1 MDVPLKWLARYVDWN
16 LSVEELAHRLSMAGA
31 EVESIRRSGAE
42 WDQVV
47 VARVAAV
54 EQHPNAD
61 RLRLATV
68 DFGSDEPLQ
77 VVCGAPNLAPGQT
90 VAFAQVGA
98 QLIDPNTRELRKLRK
113 GKIRGVTSLGMVC
126 SERELGL
133 SDEHEGILELNTEA
147 ELGTPLA
154 DVLGDVVLDIKPTP
168 NRPDHFSILG
178 IAREVAALTNGTV
191 REPLASYAE
200 SETTAAKRTSVEIDD
215 AEGCP
220 RYTAIVIDGVTIGPS
235 PQWMQDAL
243 TSAGMRPINN
253 IVDVTNYVML
263 EWGQPLHAFD
273 YEILRENRIVVRRAH
288 PDEHLQL
295 LDGSELKLEPDDL
308 VIADAERAVALAGI
322 MGGAESEIS
331 HSTRTILL
339 ETANFQEASIR
350 RSSAR
355 HTESGTEASRR
366 FEKSLN
372 PELAELAARRAA
384 ALIVETAGGSA
395 CRGIVDTYPG
405 RTHQPQVVVTQRR
418 IEQILGIQPSVE
430 EVRSLLSALGISNR
444 WLPPDRYAVS
454 CPPWRSDI
462 ALADDVVE
470 EIGRII
476 GYDNLPSAPLPGA
489 VPDPDIDPE
498 RALGERIR
506 DVLTS
511 LGLREIITYVTVG
524 ENELLATAADSDTP
538 PLSVQLQNPMNAAR
552 DRMRNSLR
560 PGGLR
565 TFALNQREARGGL
578 GLYEVGK
585 TFQPRL
591 GKQPMEERVALA
603 LVGGDITGS
612 VHGEPERALD
622 FYDAKGVLEQL
633 GAGIGVNFDL
643 SANAQD
649 AALVAGQSAAVNVRG
664 KHVGVL
670 GKLSPSIAAQFD
682 VEGEVFAIELSIGAL
697 APLMRDEVTV
707 SSPSVYPQAVEDLAI
722 VVDSSALAG
731 DLEAAI
737 SSHGLVESI
746 DLFDIYT
753 GDQIPPGSKSLA
765 FRVFYRSQNRTL
777 NFRDVEKARRSI
789 VRRLESQFGATLR
802 TPFASRSG
810 HS

>member
-1 MDVPLKWLARYVDWN
+1 MDVPLKWLAEYVDWD

-31 EVESIRRSGAE
+31 EVESIKRSGGN

-47 VARVAAV
+47 IGRVAAV

-68 DFGSDEPLQ
+68 DYGADEPLQ
-77 VVCGAPNLAPGQT
+77 VVCGAPNLAQGQT
-90 VAFAQVGA
+90 IAFAQVGA

-113 GKIRGVTSLGMVC
+113 GKIRGITSLGMVC

-133 SDEHEGILELNTEA
+133 SDEHEGILELSTDA
-147 ELGTPLA
+147 ALGTPLA
-154 DVLGDVVLDIKPTP
+154 DVLGDVVLDVKPTP

-178 IAREVAALTNGTV
+178 IAREVAALTGGSV
-191 REPLASYAE
+191 REPSSSYQE
-200 SETTAAKRTSVEIDD
+200 SETPAEHRTSVTIED

-220 RYTAIVIDGVTIGPS
+220 RYTAIVIEGVTVRPS

-273 YEILRENRIVVRRAH
+273 HEILREGRIVVRRARTG
-288 PDEHLQL
+288 EHLEL

-331 HSTRTILL
+331 DSTTTILL

-350 RSSAR
+350 RSRAR
-355 HTESGTEASRR
+355 HTEGGTEASRR

-372 PELAELAARRAA
+372 PDLAELAARRAA
-384 ALIVETAGGSA
+384 ALIIETAGGNA
-395 CRGIVDTYPG
+395 LAGIVDTYPG
-405 RTHQPQVVVTQRR
+405 KTHSPQVVVTQRR
-418 IEQILGIQPSVE
+418 IEQILSVQPSVE
-430 EVRSLLSALGISNR
+430 DVRGILAALGISNR

-462 ALADDVVE
+462 AVADDVVE
-470 EIGRII
+470 EIGRIL

-489 VPDPDIDPE
+489 VPDPDMDPE
-498 RALGERIR
+498 RVLGERIR

-524 ENELLATAADSDTP
+524 EEELASTTGSSDSVR
-538 PLSVQLQNPMNAAR
+538 LRNPMNAAR
-552 DRMRNSLR
+552 DRMRTSLR
-560 PGGLR
+560 PMGLR
-565 TFALNQREARGGL
+565 TFALNQRESRGGL

-585 TFQPRL
+585 TFGSNPGRQPT
-591 GKQPMEERVALA
+591 EERMALV
-603 LVGGDITGS
+603 LVGGESLAS
-612 VHGEPERALD
+612 VHGEPGRSLD

-633 GAGIGVNFDL
+633 GAGLGVEFGL
-643 SANAQD
+643 SAEVTD
-649 AALVAGQSAAVNVRG
+649 PVLVRGQSATVSVRG
-664 KHVGVL
+664 KQVGVL
-670 GKLSPSIAAQFD
+670 GKVSQSVAAEF
-682 VEGEVFAIELSIGAL
+682 EVQGDAFALELSIAKL
-697 APLMRDEVTV
+697 APLMREDVSV
-707 SSPSVYPQAVEDLAI
+707 SSPSVYPSAVEDLALI
-722 VVDSSALAG
+722 VDSETPAG
-731 DLEAAI
+731 DLAAAI
-737 SSHGLVESI
+737 AGNGLVESVE
-746 DLFDIYT
+746 LFDIYT
-753 GDQIPPGSKSLA
+753 GDQIPAGSKSLA
-765 FRVFYRSQNRTL
+765 FRVFYRSPDRTL
-777 NFRDVEKARRSI
+777 TDRDVEKARRGI
-789 VRRLESQFGATLR
+789 VRRLESQFGAILR
-802 TPFASRSG
+802 DS
-810 HS
+810 

>member
-16 LSVEELAHRLSMAGA
+16 LPVEELAHRLSMAGA
-31 EVESIRRSGAE
+31 EVESIKRSGGE

-47 VARVAAV
+47 VGRVSAV

-77 VVCGAPNLAPGQT
+77 VVCGAPNLAQGQT
-90 VAFAQVGA
+90 IAFAQVGA

-133 SDEHEGILELNTEA
+133 SDEHEGILELNTKA
-147 ELGTPLA
+147 EPGTPLA

-178 IAREVAALTNGTV
+178 IAREIAALTHGVV
-191 REPLASYAE
+191 REPSASYTE
-200 SETTAAKRTSVEIDD
+200 SETTADQRTSVEIDD

-220 RYTAIVIDGVTIGPS
+220 RYTAVVIDGVTVGPS

-273 YEILRENRIVVRRAH
+273 YEILRENRIVVRRAR
-288 PDEHLQL
+288 PGEQLEL

-331 HSTRTILL
+331 DSTTTILL

-418 IEQILGIQPSVE
+418 IELILGIQPSVE
-430 EVRSLLSALGISNR
+430 TVRGLLSALGISNR

-462 ALADDVVE
+462 AVADDVVE

-476 GYDNLPSAPLPGA
+476 GYDNLPSDPLPGA
-489 VPDPDIDPE
+489 VPDPDVDPE
-498 RALGERIR
+498 RVLGERIR

-524 ENELLATAADSDTP
+524 EDEITATAAESGSAP
-538 PLSVQLQNPMNAAR
+538 ESIRLQNPMNAAR
-552 DRMRNSLR
+552 ERMRTSLR
-560 PGGLR
+560 PWGLS

-585 TFQPRL
+585 TFRPRPGRL
-591 GKQPMEERVALA
+591 PIEERAVLA
-603 LVGGDITGS
+603 LLGGQTAGS
-612 VHGEPERALD
+612 VHGELERELD
-622 FYDAKGVLEQL
+622 FFDAKGVLEQL
-633 GAGIGVNFDL
+633 GAGLGVDFQL
-643 SANAQD
+643 SADAQD
-649 AALVAGQSAAVNVRG
+649 AALVAGQSATVNVRG
-664 KHVGVL
+664 KQVGVL
-670 GKLSPSIAAQFD
+670 GKVGVDVAARFD
-682 VEGEVFAIELSIGAL
+682 IVGDIFALELSIGTLSAL
-697 APLMRDEVTV
+697 SRDEVTV
-707 SSPSVYPQAVEDLAI
+707 SSPSVYPAAVEDLALI
-722 VVDSSALAG
+722 VESSVPAG
-731 DLEAAI
+731 DLASAI
-737 SSHGLVESI
+737 AGNGLVETVE
-746 DLFDIYT
+746 LFDMYS
-753 GDQIPPGSKSLA
+753 GDQIPEGSRSLA
-765 FRVFYRSQNRTL
+765 FRVHYRSPDRTL
-777 NFRDVEKARRSI
+777 TDRDVEKARRGI
-789 VRRLESQFGATLR
+789 VRRLESQFDATLR
-802 TPFASRSG
+802 DS
-810 HS
+810 